1 MIWHGEDMRKE
12 NEYMNRLIELYLE
25 RRGYTRQMLREM
37 NDDRHAELMSISEM
51 CAELKHIHD
60 SHAHIVILPDF
71 DMDGIM
77 SGTVGFAGLSELGFK
92 VSLFR
97 PTPSD
102 GYGFNAETICRLV
115 KEYPD
120 VQAIITCDVGITCYE
135 GVAAASAMG
144 IKMLITDHHVQED
157 ADKLA
162 ADVIV
167 NPNRKDETYAN
178 KGICGAHVFWQV
190 LQHYADNYCDLF
202 TREQIRRLRV
212 FAGIG
217 TISDA
222 MPLVNENRPLVMDAC
237 GICRLVYGDAGKFFL
252 ENMRGSNVYRRA
264 FYGLHY
270 ALQVFADN
278 GKIQTPDDITED
290 FFGFYLAPAFNSL
303 KRMNGDMDIAF
314 GVFFGDHPFE
324 DASTLFM
331 LNEQRKLAVAQY
343 FEEMMTTN
351 QPYAP
356 YVYISDAQPGI
367 LGLLAMKA
375 MTITGVPT
383 MVMREDDGHF
393 HGSGRAPSWYPA
405 IDMIHP
411 EGFFIAGHQGAFGI
425 GVTDKR
431 ECEALWAFLK
441 QSTEEILANMPEEAE
456 GASTADIVICQRGS
470 GDTDIDIPLFL
481 EYLAEIKTLRP
492 FGRAFEAPVI
502 ELRFRADDGDWS
514 VMGSAKQHLKIRMA
528 YGFEVLCWNQAAMLD
543 DMKSDD
549 EFVVQGHLG
558 RSEFRGRFT
567 VNMVGDIRK
576 ACRDDE

>member
-1 MIWHGEDMRKE
+1 
-12 NEYMNRLIELYLE
+12 MNRLIELYLE
-25 RRGYTRQMLREM
+25 RRGYTREMLREM
-37 NDDRHAELMSISEM
+37 NDDSHDELMSVAEM
-51 CAELKHIHD
+51 CAELKRIHD
-60 SHAHIVILPDF
+60 TQEHIVILPDF

-77 SGTVGFAGLSELGFK
+77 SGTVGFAGLSELGFR

-102 GYGFNAETICRLV
+102 GYGFTAETIRRLV
-115 KEYPD
+115 DEYPD
-120 VQAIITCDVGITCYE
+120 VKAIITCDVGITCYE
-135 GVAAASAMG
+135 GAAAATAMG

-157 ADKLA
+157 ADKLV

-167 NPNRKDETYAN
+167 DPNRKDETYKN
-178 KGICGAHVFWQV
+178 GGICGAHVLWQV
-190 LQHYADNYCDLF
+190 LQHYADNYGDLF
-202 TREQIRRLRV
+202 MREQIRRLRV

-222 MPLVNENRPLVMDAC
+222 MPLINENRPLVMDSC
-237 GICRLVYGDAGKFFL
+237 GICRLVYGNEGIFFL
-252 ENMRGSNVYRRA
+252 ENMHGCNVYRRA

-290 FFGFYLAPAFNSL
+290 FFGFYLAPTFNAL
-303 KRMNGDMDIAF
+303 KRMDGDMDIAF
-314 GVFFGDHPFE
+314 GVFFGDHPFD

-343 FEEMMTTN
+343 FEDMMTSD

-356 YVYISDAQPGI
+356 YIYISDAQPGI

-375 MTITGVPT
+375 MTVTGVPT

-393 HGSGRAPSWYPA
+393 HGSGRAPVWYPA
-405 IDMIHP
+405 IDMLHP

-431 ECEALWAFLK
+431 ECKALWAFLK
-441 QSTEEILANMPEEAE
+441 KSTEELIANMPEDAKEQ
-456 GASTADIVICQRGS
+456 STADIVICQHGS

-502 ELRFRADDGDWS
+502 ELRFRGDEGEWS
-514 VMGSAKQHLKIRMA
+514 VMGSAKQHLKIRMM
-528 YGFEVLCWNQAAMLD
+528 YGFEVLCWNQASMLE
-543 DMKSDD
+543 DMKPDD

-558 RSEFRGRFT
+558 RSEFCGRFT

-576 ACRDDE
+576 EVHKNG

>member
-1 MIWHGEDMRKE
+1 
-12 NEYMNRLIELYLE
+12 MNRLIELYLK
-25 RRGYTRQMLREM
+25 RRGYTREMLLEI
-37 NDDRHAELMSISEM
+37 NDDRHADLMSVAEM
-51 CAELKHIHD
+51 CAELKRIHD
-60 SHAHIVILPDF
+60 TQEHIVILPDF

-77 SGTVGFAGLSELGFK
+77 SGVVGFAGLSELGFK

-102 GYGFNAETICRLV
+102 GYGFTAETILRLV
-115 KEYPD
+115 EEYPD
-120 VQAIITCDVGITCYE
+120 VKVIITCDVGITCYE
-135 GVAAASAMG
+135 GAEAASAMG
-144 IKMLITDHHVQED
+144 IKVLVTDHHVQED
-157 ADKLA
+157 ANKLA
-162 ADVIV
+162 ADIIV
-167 NPNRKDETYAN
+167 DPNRIDETYKN

-190 LQHYADNYCDLF
+190 LQYYADNYCDMF
-202 TREQIRRLRV
+202 MHEQIRRLRV
-212 FAGIG
+212 FAGVG

-237 GICRLVYGDAGKFFL
+237 GICRLVYGEAGNLFL
-252 ENMRGSNVYRRA
+252 DTMSGCDVYRRA
-264 FYGLHY
+264 FYGLHC

-290 FFGFYLAPAFNSL
+290 FFGFYLAPTFNSL
-303 KRMNGDMDIAF
+303 KRMDGDMDVAF
-314 GVFFGDHPFE
+314 GVFFGDHPLD
-324 DASTLFM
+324 DASFLFM

-343 FEEMMTTN
+343 FDDMMSGD

-356 YVYISDAQPGI
+356 YVYISEAQPGI

-375 MTITGVPT
+375 MTLTGVPT

-405 IDMIHP
+405 IDMLHP

-425 GVTDKR
+425 GATDKR
-431 ECEALWAFLK
+431 ECKALWAFLK
-441 QSTEEILANMPEEAE
+441 KSSEDIMSNMPEGISE
-456 GASTADIVICQRGS
+456 GNAPDIIICQDGS

-481 EYLAEIKTLRP
+481 EYLAEINTLRP

-502 ELRFRADDGDWS
+502 ELRFRGDEGEWN
-514 VMGSAKQHLKIRMA
+514 VMGSAKQHLKICMA

-543 DMKSDD
+543 DMKPDD

-576 ACRDDE
+576 VCDQNG

>member
-1 MIWHGEDMRKE
+1 
-12 NEYMNRLIELYLE
+12 MNRLIELYLE
-25 RRGYTRQMLREM
+25 RRGYTRDMLREM
-37 NDDRHAELMSISEM
+37 NDDQHADLMSVAEM
-51 CAELKHIHD
+51 CAELKRIHD
-60 SHAHIVILPDF
+60 TQEHIVILPDF

-77 SGTVGFAGLSELGFK
+77 SGTVGFAGLSELGFR

-102 GYGFNAETICRLV
+102 GYGFTADTILRLV
-115 KEYPD
+115 EEYPD
-120 VQAIITCDVGITCYE
+120 VKAIITCDVGITCYE
-135 GVAAASAMG
+135 GAAAASAMG

-157 ADKLA
+157 ADKLV

-167 NPNRKDETYAN
+167 DPNRKDETYKN

-190 LQHYADNYCDLF
+190 LQHYADNYGDLF
-202 TREQIRRLRV
+202 MHEQIRRLRV

-237 GICRLVYGDAGKFFL
+237 GICRLVYGEEGQFFL
-252 ENMRGSNVYRRA
+252 SNMRGCTVYRRA

-324 DASTLFM
+324 DAATLFM
-331 LNEQRKLAVAQY
+331 LNEQRKLAVSQY
-343 FEEMMTTN
+343 FEEMMTSD

-367 LGLLAMKA
+367 LGLLATKA
-375 MTITGVPT
+375 MTLTGVPT

-431 ECEALWAFLK
+431 ECKALWAFLK

-456 GASTADIVICQRGS
+456 GGSTADIVICQRGF

-502 ELRFRADDGDWS
+502 ELRFRADDGEWS
-514 VMGSAKQHLKIRMA
+514 VMGSAKQHLKIRLA

-543 DMKSDD
+543 DMKPDD

-576 ACRDDE
+576 VCRDDE